1 MTLQGEPSR
10 KYAPRDYLAKSDVKM
25 STHQR
30 RLDFC
35 SFFEGSFKVKQINL
49 RSDFHVI
56 VFGHIALSSA
66 VVHELI
72 VILINH

>member
-1 MTLQGEPSR
+1 MFFPSVL
-10 KYAPRDYLAKSDVKM
+10 Y
-25 STHQR
+25 
-30 RLDFC
+30 LDFFVH
-35 SFFEGSFKVKQINL
+35 FFEGSFKVKQINL

-66 VVHELI
+66 AVHELI